1 MRAEGGRTAR
11 WCAMWFVER
20 RSQREAMGR
29 PTCWS
34 WGHRSAH
41 VHVHAL
47 LMAIDIVIIRGGCL
61 YIGGCRRSLLD
72 IDRARDEHIYDTT
85 CSSSHTVIRYL

>member
-47 LMAIDIVIIRGGCL
+47 LMAIDIVIIARGGCL
-61 YIGGCRRSLLD
+61 YSIYRRMLPRSLMLD
-72 IDRARDEHIYDTT
+72 IDIEYR
-85 CSSSHTVIRYL
+85 